1 MFIPM
6 KTILK
11 LFLIVAVMLSSSV
24 LFAQYENTSGKKKEA
39 NQTRKKVSPLS
50 KIYIGGNIGGGWSS
64 NSAYLELSPI
74 IGYQVTPAFHIG
86 TRFTYSYS
94 KYTNPYGFKQDYHDL
109 GFSVFSRYH
118 FLRFLF
124 AHAEFEELSAQYYLS
139 DGSKS
144 RRWVPGL
151 FLGGGLYQHMGNAY
165 MHIALLFNVLDTE
178 YSPYT
183 NPIIRIG
190 FGVGL

>member
-1 MFIPM
+1 MKSAIKIVFI
-6 KTILK
+6 I
-11 LFLIVAVMLSSSV
+11 AVMFSSSA
-24 LFAQYENTSGKKKEA
+24 LLAQYENTSGKKEQAK
-39 NQTRKKVSPLS
+39 QTRRKVSPLS
-50 KIYIGGNIGGGWSS
+50 KIYVGGNIGGGWSS

-74 IGYQVTPAFHIG
+74 IAYQVTPAFHVG

-94 KYTNPYGFKQDYHDL
+94 KYTNPYGYKHDYHDL
-109 GFSVFSRYH
+109 GMSIFSRYH
-118 FLRFLF
+118 FLKFLF
-124 AHAEFEELSAQYYLS
+124 LHAEFEELSAQYYLP
-139 DGSKS
+139 DDSKT

-151 FLGGGLYQHMGNAY
+151 FLGGGLYQHMGTAY
-165 MHIALLFNVLDTE
+165 MHIALLFNVLDSE